1 MDIPA
6 TAGHRLGV
14 DRLVSIVD
22 GCWGKSG
29 VVSVLQHTLVFR
41 QVFGGPLTTA
51 QRRTLCSHLDLV
63 HFYFEYM
70 A

>member
-14 DRLVSIVD
+14 HRLVSIVD

-29 VVSVLQHTLVFR
+29 AVGRFATPLVFR
-41 QVFGGPLTTA
+41 RVFCGPLTTA
-51 QRRTLCSHLDLV
+51 QRRSLRSHLDLV
-63 HFYFEYM
+63 HFYFEDM

>member
-6 TAGHRLGV
+6 TASHRLGV

-29 VVSVLQHTLVFR
+29 VVSVLQHHWFFDRSLAGR
-41 QVFGGPLTTA
+41 
-51 QRRTLCSHLDLV
+51 
-63 HFYFEYM
+63 
-70 A
+70 

>member
-6 TAGHRLGV
+6 TAGYRLGV

-29 VVSVLQHTLVFR
+29 AVGRFATPSVFR
-41 QVFGGPLTTA
+41 RVFCRPLTTA
-51 QRRTLCSHLDLV
+51 QRRSLRSHLDLV
-63 HFYFEYM
+63 HFYFEDM